1 MKYLLLVMLL
11 FVPQQSYLLPIVEH
25 EVIASRLLPQ
35 EPPVK
40 KVKRIKKHKI
50 ASKTNGGRQIPWAY
64 ILAGLTIVF
73 TIGFF
78 ISWSLIPLYFMSTL
92 ALAEIFALLALLLLG
107 IFPQLWWNKAMKS
120 QKDRKMMTILSIVL
134 AFMSISAF
142 LKLLFDSLR
151 LPSTFWFFGGF
162 SFIDGAFFAIVGA
175 ICILS
180 IIMTLFL
187 IFRKEQPLNTK
198 PKTKK
203 ILGYVF
209 QSLALLSIL
218 PIGTLIFSFSLMPFT
233 VIISPLLAIIGV
245 LVVTILFAITM
256 WFKTSNI
263 NFLHADEKKRIK
275 QKRLGTFLLV
285 LAVPLFFMA
294 ALGAIP
300 MIGFFSLLGFSSI
313 WAAIVIIAFFIALI
327 VGLLLLLDAKKD

>member
-1 MKYLLLVMLL
+1 
-11 FVPQQSYLLPIVEH
+11 
-25 EVIASRLLPQ
+25 
-35 EPPVK
+35 
-40 KVKRIKKHKI
+40 
-50 ASKTNGGRQIPWAY
+50 
-64 ILAGLTIVF
+64 
-73 TIGFF
+73 
-78 ISWSLIPLYFMSTL
+78 
-92 ALAEIFALLALLLLG
+92 
-107 IFPQLWWNKAMKS
+107 
-120 QKDRKMMTILSIVL
+120 
-134 AFMSISAF
+134 
-142 LKLLFDSLR
+142 
-151 LPSTFWFFGGF
+151 
-162 SFIDGAFFAIVGA
+162 
-175 ICILS
+175 
-180 IIMTLFL
+180 
-187 IFRKEQPLNTK
+187 
-198 PKTKK
+198 
-203 ILGYVF
+203 
-209 QSLALLSIL
+209 
-218 PIGTLIFSFSLMPFT
+218 MPFT